1 MQKERYFG
9 MSSRIARWKIDN
21 PFENWL
27 TYKADSSLFWKRLPQ
42 VAEHKV
48 VVLNITYNQAEYVED
63 NLNII
68 FNMCL

>member
-27 TYKADSSLFWKRLPQ
+27 SYKADSSLFWKRLPQ

-48 VVLNITYNQAEYVED
+48 VVLNIT
-63 NLNII
+63 
-68 FNMCL
+68 